1 MYLFWCFFEDN
12 KGQDQHNNEE
22 DHDGITI
29 TWEKGEVQPSEYR
42 DKWFAVAFIAHLFA
56 VVGTG
61 IAYGPTAFNDSS
73 ITDDTNNVDTD
84 DYAAY
89 GGSESDNDMSSDL
102 SNPPKEFWIVV
113 VAISML
119 VAPALSLVALSIMSR

>member
-102 SNPPKEFWIVV
+102 ANP
-113 VAISML
+113 
-119 VAPALSLVALSIMSR
+119 